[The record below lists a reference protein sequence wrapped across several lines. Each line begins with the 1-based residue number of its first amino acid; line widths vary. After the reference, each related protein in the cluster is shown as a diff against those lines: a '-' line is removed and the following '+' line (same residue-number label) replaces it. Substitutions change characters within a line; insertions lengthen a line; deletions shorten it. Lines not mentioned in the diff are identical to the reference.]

1 MDGTTIG
8 RRQVFVGTGA
18 ALAAGTLASV
28 AWPAAAHAD
37 EDDDRDGDDRG
48 VIGTWLVDA
57 VLDSGE
63 PAGQALASFIP
74 GGVLVVI
81 DGSLQDPAPP
91 QAGQWK
97 KRRDHGFAG
106 TFMTFLY
113 DNNPS
118 NPSVNRIGTLK
129 LVIEGSTGH
138 GKISGRFRI
147 TVTIEGDPPFE
158 DVGSFSG
165 GRVEVEAL

>member
-1 MDGTTIG
+1 MDETTIG

-18 ALAAGTLASV
+18 ALAAGTLASI

-37 EDDDRDGDDRG
+37 DDDGDRDGRG

-57 VLDSGE
+57 VSDSGG

-91 QAGQWK
+91 QSGQWK
-97 KRRDHGFAG
+97 KRGDDGFAG
-106 TFMTFLY
+106 TFLTFLY
-113 DNNPS
+113 DNNPN

-129 LVIEGSTGH
+129 LVIEGSTRRDT
-138 GKISGRFRI
+138 ISGRFRI
-147 TVTIEGDPPFE
+147 KVTIEGDPGFE

-165 GRVEVEAL
+165 RRVEVEAL